1 MVRVKVPATTA
12 NFGSGFDCLGAALG
26 LYNYIEMDFAKTDEI
41 EVMGEGEKTVEK
53 NKTNLVYK
61 AASRVFDEVGISKPI
76 KISLENNIPIA
87 RGLGSS
93 AACIAGGLVAANQ
106 ILGEPLPFSRI
117 VELATQMEGHPDNVV
132 PALFGGFTISMV
144 YEGKVIYKRFSIP
157 NWLRFVVGIP
167 QFSIRTIDARRVIP
181 EKIDFSDA
189 IFNLSRCAMLVAS
202 FAKNELSNLDVFC
215 QDKLHQPYRN
225 KLVPGMEKIIKTSKQ
240 QGAMACFLSG
250 AGPSVLT
257 ITSEE
262 NAKKLGIQ
270 MVDIFKKEGIKAQYK
285 ILSPCD
291 SGVEYIQKS
300 F

>member
-1 MVRVKVPATTA
+1 M
-12 NFGSGFDCLGAALG
+12 
-26 LYNYIEMDFAKTDEI
+26 
-41 EVMGEGEKTVEK
+41 K

-202 FAKNELSNLDVFC
+202 FAK
-215 QDKLHQPYRN
+215 
-225 KLVPGMEKIIKTSKQ
+225 TSYQ
-240 QGAMACFLSG
+240 IWMFLSG
-250 AGPSVLT
+250 Q
-257 ITSEE
+257 TSS
-262 NAKKLGIQ
+262 AL
-270 MVDIFKKEGIKAQYK
+270 
-285 ILSPCD
+285 
-291 SGVEYIQKS
+291 
-300 F
+300 

>member
-144 YEGKVIYKRFSIP
+144 YEGKEIYKRFNI
-157 NWLRFVVGIP
+157 
-167 QFSIRTIDARRVIP
+167 
-181 EKIDFSDA
+181 
-189 IFNLSRCAMLVAS
+189 
-202 FAKNELSNLDVFC
+202 
-215 QDKLHQPYRN
+215 
-225 KLVPGMEKIIKTSKQ
+225 
-240 QGAMACFLSG
+240 
-250 AGPSVLT
+250 
-257 ITSEE
+257 
-262 NAKKLGIQ
+262 
-270 MVDIFKKEGIKAQYK
+270 
-285 ILSPCD
+285 
-291 SGVEYIQKS
+291 
-300 F
+300 